1 MESPAT
7 AEHAPVWRE
16 LVSPTMWALVW
27 GPIAI
32 ITAVHFGTHP
42 DQQWIHDVLRRVYYL
57 PIILA
62 AFRLGLVG
70 GITAALVTTVAYLP
84 HAFTGM
90 HHHDP
95 APWLEKALEIV
106 LYNVVGVVAGYLA
119 GLERQRRRQLQHAL
133 DGQQRLQ
140 QQLVRAGRLGAL
152 GEVVA
157 GIAHEI
163 KNPLHALKGS
173 AENIA
178 SEIPENGEAR
188 RMWNMHTRE
197 LERLER
203 VAEQFL
209 SFARPAGPDLSEL
222 DLRDVARRLDELVGA
237 DARNKGICLEL
248 RLPAMPVPVRGDRD
262 QLAQVAI
269 NLALNGVRALEESG
283 GGRMLVCVE
292 PRSEGGETAALRI
305 ENDGPRLPED
315 RLERLFD
322 PFVSGNDDGT
332 GLGLSISSRIAEQ
345 HSGWLEAENA
355 GLGVRFSLRLPA
367 V

>member
-1 MESPAT
+1 
-7 AEHAPVWRE
+7 
-16 LVSPTMWALVW
+16 MWLLVW
-27 GPIAI
+27 GPIVVV
-32 ITAVHFGTHP
+32 TAVHFGTHP
-42 DQQWIHDVLRRVYYL
+42 DQQWIHDVLRRLYYL

-70 GITAALVTTVAYLP
+70 GITAALVTTLAYLP
-84 HAFTGM
+84 HAFTGV

-119 GLERQRRRQLQHAL
+119 GLERRRRQELQRAL
-133 DGQQRLQ
+133 NEQQRLQ

-173 AENIA
+173 AEIIA
-178 SEIPENGEAR
+178 TEIPEEGQAR
-188 RMWNMHTRE
+188 KMWNMHTRE
-197 LERLER
+197 LDRLER

-209 SFARPAGPDLSEL
+209 SFARPAGPEL
-222 DLRDVARRLDELVGA
+222 RDVDLRDVARRLDELVAA
-237 DARNKGICLEL
+237 DARNKGIDLEL
-248 RLPAMPVPVRGDRD
+248 QLPDDPVPVKGDRD
-262 QLAQVAI
+262 QLAQIAI
-269 NLALNGVRALEESG
+269 NLALNGVRALESSG
-283 GGRMLVCVE
+283 GGHMRVSVE
-292 PRSEGGETAALRI
+292 RRGTSGETAVLTL
-305 ENDGPRLPED
+305 ENDGPPLPED
-315 RLERLFD
+315 RLEHLFD

-345 HSGWLEAENA
+345 HAGWLEAENA
-355 GLGVRFSLRLPA
+355 GLGVRFSLLLPA
-367 V
+367 S

>member
-1 MESPAT
+1 
-7 AEHAPVWRE
+7 
-16 LVSPTMWALVW
+16 MWLLVW
-27 GPIAI
+27 GPIAV

-42 DQQWIHDVLRRVYYL
+42 DQGWIHGVLRRIYYL

-70 GITAALVTTVAYLP
+70 GISAALVTTIAYLP
-84 HAFTGM
+84 HAFATT

-119 GLERQRRRQLQHAL
+119 GAERRRRQELQGAL
-133 DGQQRLQ
+133 DEQQRLQ

-173 AENIA
+173 AEIIA
-178 SEIPENGEAR
+178 AEIPEQGESR
-188 RMWNMHTRE
+188 KMWDMHARE
-197 LERLER
+197 LDRLER

-209 SFARPAGPDLSEL
+209 SFARPAGPELREL
-222 DLRDVARRLDELVGA
+222 DLRDVARRLDELVAA
-237 DARNKGICLEL
+237 DARNKGIDLEL
-248 RLPAMPVPVRGDRD
+248 RLPEDPVPVKGDRD
-262 QLAQVAI
+262 QLAQIAI
-269 NLALNGVRALEESG
+269 NLALNGVRALESSG
-283 GGRMLVCVE
+283 GGNLRVSVE
-292 PRSEGGETAALRI
+292 RRGEGGDTAALTL
-305 ENDGPRLPED
+305 ENDGPPLPEES
-315 RLERLFD
+315 LEHLFD

-345 HSGWLEAENA
+345 HAGWLEAENA
-355 GLGVRFSLRLPA
+355 GLGVRFSLLLPT